1 MTIVTRRQFD
11 EEIERVR
18 AGVRNPAQGVFGP
31 DSVTWRITR
40 DALVFLGAGR
50 AALLQLAH
58 PYVAHAIEQHSE
70 TRTDPIGRFNRT
82 FLNVFGM
89 IFGDLDSALASAQ
102 RVRTVHDR
110 INGALSDQVGRYA
123 RGHAYHANDAGAL
136 LWVFATLFDTS
147 VMAFE
152 MGFGPLSPDDRESYY
167 RELCSFAMLFGLP
180 RELLPADWTAFQA
193 YFTRTVASDELAA
206 GRPAREIGQFLLSA
220 PSVPMMPVMR
230 WYTTLTA
237 GMLPPR
243 IREQYGLPFSRAD
256 AMVYAASLRAIRA
269 GWRHVP
275 ERLRLRPEYVEA
287 QRRLAGKPGPDKIGR
302 ALERAL
308 LGAVRPR

>member
-11 EEIERVR
+11 EELERVR
-18 AGVRNPAQGVFGP
+18 ASVRRPAQGIFGP
-31 DSVTWRITR
+31 DSVTWRISR
-40 DALVFLGAGR
+40 DSLVFLGAGR

-82 FLNVFGM
+82 FMHVFGM
-89 IFGDLDSALASAQ
+89 IFGDLDSAVASAE
-102 RVRTVHDR
+102 RVRGIHDR
-110 INGALSDQVGRYA
+110 VNGTLDEQVGRYA
-123 RGHAYHANDAGAL
+123 RGHVYHANDAGAL
-136 LWVFATLFDTS
+136 LWVFATLVDTS

-152 MGFGPLSPDDRESYY
+152 MGFGRLPRDDRETYY
-167 RELCSFAMLFGLP
+167 RELCSFARLFGLP
-180 RELLPADWTAFQA
+180 GDRLPADWAAFQA
-193 YFTRTVASDELAA
+193 YFVRMVASDELGA
-206 GRPAREIGQFLLSA
+206 GRPAREIGRFLLSA
-220 PSVPMMPVMR
+220 PSVPMKPVMR

-243 IREQYGLPFSRAD
+243 IRQQYGLPFSRSD

-269 GWRHVP
+269 GWRLVP

-287 QRRLAGKPGPDKIGR
+287 RRRLAGKPRTDKIGR

>member
-1 MTIVTRRQFD
+1 MTIVTLRQFD
-11 EEIERVR
+11 EELERVR
-18 AGVRNPAQGVFGP
+18 ARVRNPAHGIFGP
-31 DSVTWRITR
+31 DSVTWLVSR

-82 FLNVFGM
+82 FLHVFGM
-89 IFGDLDSALASAQ
+89 IFGDLDSALASAR
-102 RVRTVHDR
+102 RVRTIHDR
-110 INGALSDQVGRYA
+110 VNGAVDEDVGRYR

-136 LWVFATLFDTS
+136 LWVFATLVDTS
-147 VMAFE
+147 MMAFE
-152 MGFGPLSPDDRESYY
+152 MGFGTLPRDDRETYY
-167 RELCSFAMLFGLP
+167 RELCSFARLFGLP
-180 RELLPADWTAFQA
+180 GELLPADWTAFQA
-193 YFTRTVASDELAA
+193 YFARTVASDELAA

-220 PSVPMMPVMR
+220 PSVAMMPVMR

-243 IREQYGLPFSRAD
+243 IREQYGLPLSRTD

-287 QRRLAGKPGPDKIGR
+287 TRRLAGKPRPDKIGR
-302 ALERAL
+302 AMERVVL
-308 LGAVRPR
+308 SAVRPR